1 MEEQRI
7 ILEGAFLNLPQIPV
21 DQLLPIFLSSS
32 AVLLF
37 GLFYVAIYTLV
48 KMELIKK
55 VYMPAAYFFW
65 FLQTYCLYYVMQAFG
80 SDPFTVKILLL
91 AMFGYL
97 LLPHLYYYLN
107 QKAEDRY
114 ES

>member
-1 MEEQRI
+1 MEERRI
-7 ILEGAFLNLPQIPV
+7 ILEASFLNLPEIPI
-21 DQLLPIFLSSS
+21 DQFLPIFLSSS

-55 VYMPAAYFFW
+55 IYMPLAYFFW
-65 FLQTYCLYYVMQAFG
+65 FLQTYCLYYVMHALG
-80 SDPFTVKILLL
+80 SDPFTVKILLI

-97 LLPHLYYYLN
+97 LLPHLWYYLN
-107 QKAEDRY
+107 IKAENRY
-114 ES
+114 E

>member
-7 ILEGAFLNLPQIPV
+7 ILEGAFLNLPEIPV
-21 DQLLPIFLSSS
+21 DQFLPIFLASS

-55 VYMPAAYFFW
+55 IYMLGAYFFW
-65 FLQTYCLYYVMQAFG
+65 FLQTYCLYYVATALG
-80 SDPFTVKILLL
+80 SDSFTVKILVL
-91 AMFGYL
+91 AMVGYL
-97 LLPHLYYYLN
+97 VLPHLYYYLN
-107 QKAEDRY
+107 KKAENRY
-114 ES
+114 E

>member
-7 ILEGAFLNLPQIPV
+7 VLEGAFLNLPQIPV
-21 DQLLPIFLSSS
+21 EQFLPIFLSSS

-48 KMELIKK
+48 KMGYLNNKL
-55 VYMPAAYFFW
+55 MPLAYLFW
-65 FLQTYCLYYVMQAFG
+65 ILQTYCLYYVMNALG
-80 SDPFTVKILLL
+80 SDPFTVKILLI

-97 LLPHLYYYLN
+97 LVPHLYYYLN
-107 QKAEDRY
+107 LKAEERY
-114 ES
+114 E